1 MKSNLKTINIL
12 YLTFCVYRV
21 EKLKSL
27 IDYEHNIMK
36 RKIMY
41 NIGFNYSWMN
51 AGLYIVGCLIY
62 FR

>member
-41 NIGFNYSWMN
+41 NIGFNYS
-51 AGLYIVGCLIY
+51 
-62 FR
+62 